1 MEDILEEDLVPS
13 FRVILSS
20 RAAAKMRD
28 GIPRASAAERGG
40 LGLPYTGLIEAGG
53 LMVGEHVGENAF
65 RVTDVSLTIGEP
77 NRYYLDPA
85 DHESFVGAF
94 RAKCPDAARF
104 GLIGSWHSHPSG
116 EPQPSARDL
125 QTLKATMAHPSTDLA
140 FKVLLIVCRDTDGQL
155 QLGGVVLTREPK
167 VLSRIH
173 VFIEADPDH
182 AAKSVAN
189 NEPNSTPCP
198 G

>member
-20 RAAAKMRD
+20 GVAAKIRD
-28 GIPRASAAERGG
+28 GIPRASAAERAG
-40 LGLPYTGLIEAGG
+40 LGLPYAGLVEAGG
-53 LMVGEHVGENAF
+53 LMMGEHFGENTF

-85 DHESFVGAF
+85 EHDSFVGAF

-104 GLIGSWHSHPSG
+104 GIIGSWHSHPSG
-116 EPQPSARDL
+116 EPEASAGDL

-140 FKVLLIVCRDTDGQL
+140 FKVLLIVCRDAADQL
-155 QLGGVVLTREPK
+155 RTGGVVLTREPK
-167 VLSRIH
+167 VLSKID
-173 VFIEADPDH
+173 VSIEADPGQ
-182 AAKSVAN
+182 AA
-189 NEPNSTPCP
+189 
-198 G
+198 